1 VRQEDPLSPLLFN
14 FIGEALSG
22 ILSAACGVGHI
33 RGVIPHFIP
42 GEISH
47 LQYTDDTLILIQD
60 DDLEIAN
67 LKFLL
72 MCFEYMS
79 VMWRNSVGSLIC

>member
-33 RGVIPHFIP
+33 RGVIPHLIP

-79 VMWRNSVGSLIC
+79 VMWRNIVGSLIC